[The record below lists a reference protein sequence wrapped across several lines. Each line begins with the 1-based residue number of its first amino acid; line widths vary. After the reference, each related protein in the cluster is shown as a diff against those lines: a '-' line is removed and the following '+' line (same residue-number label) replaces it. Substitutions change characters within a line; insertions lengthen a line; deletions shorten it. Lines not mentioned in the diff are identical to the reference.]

1 MITKYNLLYTV
12 TRKATTIDY
21 FVSPTVLKVSTLST
35 YRSSE
40 NFSYSYIK
48 DPSASTSNYIG
59 CIVCFCFWTI
69 RFKVAHR
76 TGYMYNEPPL

>member
-12 TRKATTIDY
+12 TRKATNLDY
-21 FVSPTVLKVSTLST
+21 FFSPTLLKVSTLST